1 MGSSI
6 WGAGDLMQWWTPP
19 EFLQDTAQAT
29 RLSLDGNQVEGVAWF
44 PNVFGVTGWGSIKYI
59 YIQHKPFKS

>member
-1 MGSSI
+1 
-6 WGAGDLMQWWTPP
+6 MQWWTPP

-29 RLSLDGNQVEGVAWF
+29 RLSLDGNQVEGVAWI

>member
-29 RLSLDGNQVEGVAWF
+29 RLSLDGNQVEGVAWI
-44 PNVFGVTGWGSIKYI
+44 PNVFGLGFFFLIE
-59 YIQHKPFKS
+59 